1 MKKLVCALFVI
12 HFFFA
17 GSLSHPAIAQDGGGE
32 DDIIKNT
39 QNDILLVAG
48 AGAGGAVLGLST
60 LSFVEKPSK
69 HVSNIWTGAAL
80 GIIAGV
86 IFVAYNSAQKGSEDL
101 QSDEASVD
109 FNSSERYAWHSQNS
123 QNLTLPSVQFGTQ
136 FWRLTF

>member
-1 MKKLVCALFVI
+1 MKKLICALL
-12 HFFFA
+12 
-17 GSLSHPAIAQDGGGE
+17 SLSLIATAVNPAFAQDSSE
-32 DDIIKNT
+32 DDIIKTT
-39 QNDILLVAG
+39 QNDIMLIAA

-101 QSDEASVD
+101 QSSVD
-109 FNSSERYAWHSQNS
+109 FNSFERVAWHSENAE
-123 QNLTLPSVQFGTQ
+123 NLSLPSVQFGTQ
-136 FWRLTF
+136 IWQTSF